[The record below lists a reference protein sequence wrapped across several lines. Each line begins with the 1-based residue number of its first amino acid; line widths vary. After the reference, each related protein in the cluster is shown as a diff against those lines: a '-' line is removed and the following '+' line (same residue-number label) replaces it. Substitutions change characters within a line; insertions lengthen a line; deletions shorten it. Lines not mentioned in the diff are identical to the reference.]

1 MSPMKIRTQQQ
12 TFHTPASSFGSQCL
26 IPLRTLTVPEAGR
39 HEPANTKNN
48 KDYPTKLVFMKK
60 V

>member
-1 MSPMKIRTQQQ
+1 MKIRTQQQ
-12 TFHTPASSFGSQCL
+12 TFHTPSARLAPNVLYLSG
-26 IPLRTLTVPEAGR
+26 TLTVPETGR